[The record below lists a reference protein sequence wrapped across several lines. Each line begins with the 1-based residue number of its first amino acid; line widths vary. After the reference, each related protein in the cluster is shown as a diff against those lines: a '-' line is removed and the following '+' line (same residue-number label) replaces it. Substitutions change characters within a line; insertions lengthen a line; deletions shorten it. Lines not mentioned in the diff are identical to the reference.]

1 MMIGRIRFLLAALF
15 ILSLGQA
22 ASMGQEHNSGTAS
35 AAGAAMSFA
44 YKFENQRFYIPVI
57 EVDLGPDGAG
67 EVRFKRGE
75 SDEVID
81 LKLKASPQTME
92 RIRQLVAST
101 DFIASEE
108 DYQSKKD
115 FSHMG
120 WMTLAARL
128 GGRVR
133 TARFNYTHNIEIKE
147 LSEIFHGLAT
157 QEIHLFDI
165 ENARQ
170 YQPLDLPKQIEVLES
185 SLRLGRL
192 AEPERVLGTLED
204 IAGDNTLLL
213 IARNHAGRIIKEIKK
228 GKYKG
233 PIKK

>member
-1 MMIGRIRFLLAALF
+1 MMIGRIRFLLAALL
-15 ILSLGQA
+15 ILSFGRA
-22 ASMGQEHNSGTAS
+22 AVRGQEHASGAAS

-44 YKFENQRFYIPVI
+44 YKFENSRFYIPVI
-57 EVDLGPDGAG
+57 EVDLGPDGTG

-81 LKLKASPQTME
+81 LKLRVAPQTMA

-128 GGRVR
+128 GGRER

-170 YQPLDLPKQIEVLES
+170 YQPLDLPKQIEVLEN

-192 AEPERVLGTLED
+192 TEPERVLGTLED
-204 IAGDNTLLL
+204 VAGDNTLLL